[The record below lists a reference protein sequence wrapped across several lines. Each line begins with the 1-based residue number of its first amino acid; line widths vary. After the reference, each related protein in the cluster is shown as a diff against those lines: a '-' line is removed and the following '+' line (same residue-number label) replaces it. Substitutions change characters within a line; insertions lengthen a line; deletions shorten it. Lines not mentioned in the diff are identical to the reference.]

1 MMGHEQL
8 FETYHTAF
16 WMTAGLL
23 LIIAE
28 MLLLPGFFISFA
40 VAAFAMAGLSFLSL
54 LNVSVLLELLIFMV
68 IGTGLFLPTR
78 WLLKKQEQA
87 TPDINQY

>member
-1 MMGHEQL
+1 
-8 FETYHTAF
+8 
-16 WMTAGLL
+16 
-23 LIIAE
+23 
-28 MLLLPGFFISFA
+28 
-40 VAAFAMAGLSFLSL
+40 MAGLAFFSP

>member
-1 MMGHEQL
+1 MMGLDQL
-8 FETYHTAF
+8 FEHYHTGF
-16 WMTAGLL
+16 WLTGGLL
-23 LIIAE
+23 LVIAE
-28 MLLLPGFFISFA
+28 MLLLPGFFASFA
-40 VAAFAMAGLSFLSL
+40 VAAFIMAGLAFFSP

>member
-1 MMGHEQL
+1 MMGLDQL

-40 VAAFAMAGLSFLSL
+40 LAAFAMAGLAFLSL

>member
-1 MMGHEQL
+1 MMGLDQL
-8 FETYHTAF
+8 FENYHTAF
-16 WMTAGLL
+16 WLTVGLL

-40 VAAFAMAGLSFLSL
+40 VAAFIMAAGAWLALWNASALA
-54 LNVSVLLELLIFMV
+54 ELLIFMV

-78 WLLKKQEQA
+78 WLLKKQNQA

>member
-1 MMGHEQL
+1 MMGLDQL

-40 VAAFAMAGLSFLSL
+40 VAAFAMAGLAFLSL

>member
-1 MMGHEQL
+1 MMGLDQL

-16 WMTAGLL
+16 LMTAGLL

-40 VAAFAMAGLSFLSL
+40 LAAFAMAGLAFLSL
-54 LNVSVLLELLIFMV
+54 VNVSVLLELLIFMV

-78 WLLKKQEQA
+78 WLLKKQEEA

>member
-1 MMGHEQL
+1 MMGLEQL
-8 FETYHTAF
+8 FETYQTAF

>member
-1 MMGHEQL
+1 MMGLDQL
-8 FETYHTAF
+8 FETYHTAC

-40 VAAFAMAGLSFLSL
+40 LAAFAMAGLAFLSL
-54 LNVSVLLELLIFMV
+54 VNVSVLLELLIFMV

>member
-1 MMGHEQL
+1 MMGLEQL

>member
-1 MMGHEQL
+1 MMGLDQL

-16 WMTAGLL
+16 WMTAGLV

-28 MLLLPGFFISFA
+28 MLLLPGFFVSFA
-40 VAAFAMAGLSFLSL
+40 VAAFVMAGLAYVSL
-54 LNVSVLLELLIFMV
+54 LNVSTLYQLLIFMV

>member
-1 MMGHEQL
+1 MMGLDQL

-16 WMTAGLL
+16 WITAGLL

-40 VAAFAMAGLSFLSL
+40 VAAFAMAGLAFLSL

>member
-1 MMGHEQL
+1 MMGLDQL

-40 VAAFAMAGLSFLSL
+40 LAAFAMAGLAFLSL
-54 LNVSVLLELLIFMV
+54 VNVSVLLELLIFMV

>member
-1 MMGHEQL
+1 MMGLVQVFEQ
-8 FETYHTAF
+8 YHVAF
-16 WMTAGLL
+16 WMAAGLV

-28 MLLLPGFFISFA
+28 MLLLPGFFVSFA
-40 VAAFAMAGLSFLSL
+40 VAAFVMAGLAYVSL
-54 LNVSVLLELLIFMV
+54 LNVSALFELLIFMV

-78 WLLKKQEQA
+78 WLLKKQAQA

>member
-1 MMGHEQL
+1 MMGLDQL

-40 VAAFAMAGLSFLSL
+40 LAAFAMAGLAFLSL
-54 LNVSVLLELLIFMV
+54 VNVSVLLELLVFMV

-78 WLLKKQEQA
+78 WLLKKQNQA

>member
-1 MMGHEQL
+1 MGLEQL
-8 FETYHTAF
+8 FETYQTAF